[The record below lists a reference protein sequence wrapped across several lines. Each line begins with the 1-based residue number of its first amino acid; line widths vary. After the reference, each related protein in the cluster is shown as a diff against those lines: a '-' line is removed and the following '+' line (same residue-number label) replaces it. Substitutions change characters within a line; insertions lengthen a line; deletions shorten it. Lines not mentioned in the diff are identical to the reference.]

1 MNGSLPSLI
10 EQISKNI
17 RVKLFLPRHVTER
30 RMESSAPN
38 LSIYPFQYFTSI
50 HFVLPYTFPRVMR
63 HWMKNSEIAL
73 PLMMNTAW

>member
-1 MNGSLPSLI
+1 MNGSLLSLI
-10 EQISKNI
+10 EQISKNM

-30 RMESSAPN
+30 RIQSSTPN

-50 HFVLPYTFPRVMR
+50 RFVLPYTSPRVMR

-73 PLMMNTAW
+73 PLMMSTVW